1 MCTLRI
7 YTEALV
13 VCAFVREGKLI
24 PTADMAY
31 IHTHSTLQDQ
41 MNKAQLVLV
50 SQTWCRDQMES
61 NQASATPKRRAH
73 SFFCKLYLKPQTAA
87 PGSV

>member
-1 MCTLRI
+1 
-7 YTEALV
+7 
-13 VCAFVREGKLI
+13 
-24 PTADMAY
+24 MAY

-87 PGSV
+87 PGSIWGPKYRSVVNHQSLRDPF